1 MVHALDQ
8 FTLWL
13 FTASVERAVDHWA
26 WC

>member
-8 FTLWL
+8 FILWL
-13 FTASVERAVDHWA
+13 FTAWVERAVEQWA